1 MRNNGFYKKA
11 GERENDFAPFCPLLF
26 FYTKPN
32 CRDIISSLQ
41 KPLGEKMKEIEKKIQ
56 MILETPI
63 EETQE
68 PAYSPDLAEA
78 ELEGEFGELYTDLYV
93 LIKNIDDFFGAEAK
107 VKALELADS
116 FLLESLILL
125 KKNPDVIRVESGDDF
140 VKATAYTPEGATA
153 GFLFDCAVQI
163 NTMLEVYNKTLAENE
178 MTRIEAGIGMA
189 TFPGNPE
196 LEDECECDE
205 EHECTCGQEHSEDD
219 TDEEGCQS
227 GRRLS
232 NLEFGYATDFE
243 NQALDLATIAN
254 SDELDPI
261 VIDETLYSLM
271 SDSEQLKEFLD
282 HNLEKVIFEGE
293 NFSIFHGNI
302 ISEEE

>member
-1 MRNNGFYKKA
+1 
-11 GERENDFAPFCPLLF
+11 
-26 FYTKPN
+26 
-32 CRDIISSLQ
+32 
-41 KPLGEKMKEIEKKIQ
+41 MKEIEKKIQ
-56 MILETPI
+56 IILETPI
-63 EETQE
+63 EDTQE
-68 PAYSPDLAEA
+68 PAFSPDLAQA

-93 LIKNIDDFFGAEAK
+93 LIQNIDDFFGAETK
-107 VKALELADS
+107 VKALELVDS

-140 VKATAYTPEGATA
+140 VKATAYTPEGTTA

-163 NTMLEVYNKTLAENE
+163 NTMLEIYNKTLAENE

-196 LEDECECDE
+196 LEECECGE
-205 EHECTCGQEHSEDD
+205 EHECTCEHESIEEDGD
-219 TDEEGCQS
+219 DEGCLNSQ
-227 GRRLS
+227 RIS

-254 SDELDPI
+254 SNELDPI
-261 VIDETLYSLM
+261 VIDESLYSLM

-302 ISEEE
+302 VSEEE